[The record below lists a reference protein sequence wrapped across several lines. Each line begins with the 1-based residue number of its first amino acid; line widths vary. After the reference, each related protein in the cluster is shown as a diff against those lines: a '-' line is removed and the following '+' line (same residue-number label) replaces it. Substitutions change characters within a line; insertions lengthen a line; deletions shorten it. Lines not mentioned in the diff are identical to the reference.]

1 MLIKL
6 WSNDCRKFVKLS
18 WALLSFF
25 SLSFIRSGIFSST
38 VSIIFSRICST
49 FGSSLRDL
57 AMPRVLKRS
66 VIEGRDAQLAMYLE
80 NKWIAEINFIASRYS
95 RVPNKQTGRLLRN
108 EKKIRLYVYSHL
120 YFYSCLSNRLIY
132 IGFLSSYFTYWP
144 YKCFNPYF

>member
-1 MLIKL
+1 MASRMLIKL

-108 EKKIRLYVYSHL
+108 EKKYAYTFIPTYTFIHVCQIGLYTL
-120 YFYSCLSNRLIY
+120 DF
-132 IGFLSSYFTYWP
+132 
-144 YKCFNPYF
+144 